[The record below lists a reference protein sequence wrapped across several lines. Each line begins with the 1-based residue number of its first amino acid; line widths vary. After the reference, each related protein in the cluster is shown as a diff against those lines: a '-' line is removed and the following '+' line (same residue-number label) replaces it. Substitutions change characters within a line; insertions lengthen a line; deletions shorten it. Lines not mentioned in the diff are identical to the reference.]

1 MDKVFIADLLL
12 ALKAELIRFRIS
24 AMVLFIATSFAVL
37 LLGAFW
43 PKTYS
48 TSAVLMADVT
58 SIIEPL
64 MKGSAELTKLDR
76 SEQAREVIHTRAILE
91 VAARQSGLIDKD
103 ASTEQKEKVVKDI
116 RASLVVKPEKNNY
129 FQVMYNASDADK
141 SFDVLNAVINAFLAD
156 TEKKKRDQS
165 QGAYNFIDA
174 QVQMYKHQLEQ
185 AEEKLK
191 EFKSTNLDGS
201 EVSVE
206 SRIAQLRSDI
216 ENLKIV
222 IEESQARVNTLQRQ
236 LGTEGQ
242 YQHAKGLVDEMK
254 QRKQYLTS
262 QLENLLLNFQEDY
275 PDVVQVRTQLKEIN
289 SAIAKLQSSGEVYSN
304 TDKVE
309 NPLYEELRKQLSVAE
324 VDVLSQRR
332 RMESLLNLQEQE
344 QQRAQRVAANQAQFS
359 ELTRD
364 YDVIQK
370 TYDGMLQRKE
380 AARLSMILDQ
390 EGQGISYRIQEP
402 ATFPIKPL
410 GFVFWQFA
418 IVGPILGLLL
428 PLGLLIAFVMVD
440 PHMRSAR
447 ILQNQLPDDIDLLG
461 VVPHFNSPL
470 GERLLRKDM
479 LGLLAIAL
487 VSMALYLACAIYW
500 QVIKG

>member
-1 MDKVFIADLLL
+1 
-12 ALKAELIRFRIS
+12 
-24 AMVLFIATSFAVL
+24 
-37 LLGAFW
+37 
-43 PKTYS
+43 
-48 TSAVLMADVT
+48 
-58 SIIEPL
+58 
-64 MKGSAELTKLDR
+64 
-76 SEQAREVIHTRAILE
+76 
-91 VAARQSGLIDKD
+91 VAARQSGLIEKD

-129 FQVMYNASDADK
+129 FQVIYSASDADK

-174 QVQMYKHQLEQ
+174 QVQMYKHQLEL

-216 ENLKIV
+216 ENLKII

-242 YQHAKGLVDEMK
+242 YQHAKGQVDEMK

-289 SAIAKLQSSGEVYSN
+289 SAIAKLQTSGEVYSN

-440 PHMRSAR
+440 PHVRSAR
-447 ILQNQLPDDIDLLG
+447 ILQNQLPDDVDLLG

-487 VSMALYLACAIYW
+487 VSMVLYLACAIYW
-500 QVIKG
+500 QVIKA